1 MHTPP
6 SDITR
11 YHCATCGRFS
21 DYPLGSSGSNGR
33 DWHYTPYPNQ
43 SGTVMS
49 RGHPAR
55 CTGEVQPVLYVR
67 ERFAKANG

>member
-6 SDITR
+6 SDITC

-21 DYPLGSSGSNGR
+21 DYPLGS
-33 DWHYTPYPNQ
+33 WHYIPYPNQ

-49 RGHPAR
+49 RGRPAR